1 MADIASHDLQRT
13 EGRVGSPALV
23 AAAIALLILSV
34 LEVVALGAAPRA
46 ADGGPQVVAWFREH
60 RDAVRWWAWITTVI
74 SPVYAVVIALLRRL
88 LPAPHRDVFLIGA
101 IALGV
106 ANALQVWIW
115 AGLALHADRL
125 EPATARTLLDVAIF
139 WAPVLTGATTTMM
152 APIALLA
159 LRSAPRG
166 WIARVGW
173 ASLSLV
179 AFIEQAMENGD
190 HLWFEAGFTEPRR
203 PHEPAGR
210 GASHH
215 RLARRLRAVGRLARS
230 PSQRRWLSR
239 PPDPRARGRWRSGTV
254 DDLLGAGIW
263 GRGMGVDRRE
273 ALLAGLAA
281 WGVGSV
287 SAEHA
292 AADPLAG
299 EALYADVKTLF
310 RPGRASGRHAS

>member
-159 LRSAPRG
+159 LRSRAGLPRWLG
-166 WIARVGW
+166 V
-173 ASLSLV
+173 LSLV
-179 AFIEQAMENGD
+179 AFIEQAMETATIFGST
-190 HLWFEAGFTEPRR
+190 GFTEPGG
-203 PHEPAGR
+203 PMNLQV
-210 GASHH
+210 GAP
-215 RLARRLRAVGRLARS
+215 VTIV
-230 PSQRRWLSR
+230 WLV
-239 PPDPRARGRWRSGTV
+239 AFALWGGLRGRQ
-254 DDLLGAGIW
+254 AN
-263 GRGMGVDRRE
+263 
-273 ALLAGLAA
+273 
-281 WGVGSV
+281 GVG
-287 SAEHA
+287 
-292 AADPLAG
+292 
-299 EALYADVKTLF
+299 
-310 RPGRASGRHAS
+310 